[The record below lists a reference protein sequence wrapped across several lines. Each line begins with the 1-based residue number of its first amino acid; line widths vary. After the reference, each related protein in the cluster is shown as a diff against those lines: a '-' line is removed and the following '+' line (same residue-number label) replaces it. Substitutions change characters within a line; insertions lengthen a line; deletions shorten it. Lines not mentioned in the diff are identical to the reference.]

1 MSKKEEIKKELLVT
15 LINNEVIIDTIMTSD
30 KQTHF
35 IVFDRKSKT
44 ITYENELEIGTKT
57 YIPISPYSPFLKS
70 WSILLPTNVFNYWTK
85 AELLKDIYE
94 YIYKYVD
101 APKEYIII
109 SSYYVLLTYI
119 YDNFSE
125 IPYLRV
131 IWDYGSWKS
140 RLLKTIWS
148 VCYNPMITNWW
159 TSLSAIFRMIEKFK
173 WTLVIDEAD
182 MIWSDT
188 NNDMIK
194 LYNNWYQK
202 WQPIMRADWVWFE
215 VNCYE
220 VYCPKIIGG
229 RMEFKDKATE
239 SRCLTN
245 IMKKS
250 NRQDIPIS
258 ITQDFYN
265 ESQTLRNK
273 LMKFRYDY
281 YDTVTIENIN
291 IEWLEPRL
299 VQIINPILSLI
310 EKDSTKEI
318 IINFLKWKQKDIIE
332 ERRQS
337 ILWVVLNII
346 YNKFQTKTEI
356 YYKDLLDDIEVMEWN
371 KNITSRKLWS
381 MLKQN
386 RLKWFRKN
394 DWTILEYE
402 NNKTELERLYR
413 EYWII

>member
-1 MSKKEEIKKELLVT
+1 MANKETKAITIARYEDNQIMVDTIIKDYQTAFIIFDKETREYNIRSELEWKEIK
-15 LINNEVIIDTIMTSD
+15 
-30 KQTHF
+30 
-35 IVFDRKSKT
+35 
-44 ITYENELEIGTKT
+44 
-57 YIPISPYSPFLKS
+57 YIPIPSQSSFLKS
-70 WSILLPTNVFNYWTK
+70 WSILLPTDIIDYWSK
-85 AELLKDIYE
+85 QELLTYIYE

-101 APKEYIII
+101 IPKEYIII

-131 IWDYGSWKS
+131 IWDYGSGKS

-148 VCYNPMITNWW
+148 ICYNPMITNWW

-265 ESQTLRNK
+265 ESQILRNK
-273 LMKFRYDY
+273 LIKFRYDY

-310 EKDSTKEI
+310 EKDGTKELI
-318 IINFLKWKQKDIIE
+318 TNFLKWKQKDIIE

-346 YNKFQTKTEI
+346 YNKFKTKTEI
-356 YYKDLLDDIEVMEWN
+356 YYKDLLDDIEIIEWN

-394 DWTILEYE
+394 DWTILKYE